1 MISPALLLVVVLVLL
16 SASVYHAAFGQST
29 RGLFVTLLAA
39 FSGFLLGEAV
49 ARGLGHEGFTLGEI
63 HLLHALLGA
72 WLGMGIAARRW
83 P

>member
-1 MISPALLLVVVLVLL
+1 MNSPALLLAVVLVLL
-16 SASVYHAAFGQST
+16 SASVYHAAFGKSL
-29 RGLFVTLLAA
+29 RGFFVTVLAA
-39 FSGFLLGEAV
+39 FSGFLLGEAL
-49 ARGLGHEGFTLGEI
+49 ARGLGHERFALGQI